1 MKYPF
6 LRFGAPRPVVSQH
19 SAVHNT
25 QPPRAWNLLI
35 NMTLRFRDDILT
47 MLLAQCRR
55 LPMTRVTQVAFLAL
69 LIMLAQQSAALTW
82 RLLTLASPQTSQ
94 PWQPS
99 AVAVS
104 GQSNP
109 RLELGEV
116 SRLALFGKAIPK
128 AQAKAAVAANAPR
141 TQLNA
146 QLNGVLASSDP
157 AKSIAIIAM
166 SGIQNSYGVGDMI
179 DGTQARIRQVYPD
192 RVIIERDGRDETLM
206 LDGEEYGK
214 PLPQTNTPPLGSLRS
229 ELMADPGK
237 ITDYLNISPVQVDGH
252 MTGYRLNPGS
262 NPEFFNQSGLQAND
276 LAISINGLDLRD
288 NMQAMQA
295 MQQMAGATEMTVT
308 VERQG
313 EQFDIYVRLSE

>member
-1 MKYPF
+1 
-6 LRFGAPRPVVSQH
+6 
-19 SAVHNT
+19 
-25 QPPRAWNLLI
+25 
-35 NMTLRFRDDILT
+35 MTI
-47 MLLAQCRR
+47 LLAQCRR

-99 AVAVS
+99 AVAVN

-214 PLPQTNTPPLGSLRS
+214 PLPQTNTAPLGSLRS

-237 ITDYLNISPVQVDGH
+237 ITDYLNISPVQVDGR

>member
-1 MKYPF
+1 
-6 LRFGAPRPVVSQH
+6 
-19 SAVHNT
+19 
-25 QPPRAWNLLI
+25 
-35 NMTLRFRDDILT
+35 

-82 RLLTLASPQTSQ
+82 RLLTLASPQISQ

-99 AVAVS
+99 AVAVN
-104 GQSNP
+104 GQSSP

-214 PLPQTNTPPLGSLRS
+214 PLPQTNAAPLGSLRS

-237 ITDYLNISPVQVDGH
+237 ITDYLNISPVQVDGR

>member
-1 MKYPF
+1 
-6 LRFGAPRPVVSQH
+6 
-19 SAVHNT
+19 
-25 QPPRAWNLLI
+25 
-35 NMTLRFRDDILT
+35 MTL
-47 MLLAQCRR
+47 LLARCRR
-55 LPMTRVTQVAFLAL
+55 LPMTRVSQVALLAL

-82 RLLTLASPQTSQ
+82 RLLTLASPQTTQ

-99 AVAVS
+99 AVAVN

-116 SRLALFGKAIPK
+116 SRLALFGKALPK

-146 QLNGVLASSDP
+146 QLSGVLASSDP

-166 SGIQNSYGVGDMI
+166 SGIQNSYGIGDMI

-214 PLPQTNTPPLGSLRS
+214 PLPPTASEAPIGSLRS
-229 ELMADPGK
+229 ELMADPAK
-237 ITDYLNISPVQVDGH
+237 ITDYLNISPVQVDGR

-295 MQQMAGATEMTVT
+295 MQQLAGATEMTVT

>member
-1 MKYPF
+1 
-6 LRFGAPRPVVSQH
+6 
-19 SAVHNT
+19 
-25 QPPRAWNLLI
+25 
-35 NMTLRFRDDILT
+35 MTLRFRDDILT
-47 MLLAQCRR
+47 LLLARSRQ
-55 LPMTRVTQVAFLAL
+55 LPLTRVTGVFFLVL
-69 LIMLAQQSAALTW
+69 LLMLAQQSAALTW
-82 RLLTLASPQTSQ
+82 RLLTLANPQSNQ

-99 AVAVS
+99 TVAVS

-116 SRLALFGKAIPK
+116 SRLALFGKALPK

-179 DGTQARIRQVYPD
+179 DSTQARIRQVYPD
-192 RVIIERDGRDETLM
+192 RVIIEREGRDETLM

-214 PLPQTNTPPLGSLRS
+214 PLPQTTNTTPLGSLRS
-229 ELMADPGK
+229 ELIADPGK
-237 ITDYLNISPVQVDGH
+237 ITDYLNISPVQMDGR
-252 MTGYRLNPGS
+252 MAGYRLNPGN

-295 MQQMAGATEMTVT
+295 MQQLAGATEMTVT

>member
-1 MKYPF
+1 
-6 LRFGAPRPVVSQH
+6 
-19 SAVHNT
+19 
-25 QPPRAWNLLI
+25 
-35 NMTLRFRDDILT
+35 

-69 LIMLAQQSAALTW
+69 LVMLAQQSAALTW

-214 PLPQTNTPPLGSLRS
+214 PLPQTNATPLGSLRS

-237 ITDYLNISPVQVDGH
+237 ITDYLNISPVQVDGR
-252 MTGYRLNPGS
+252 MAGYRLNPGS
-262 NPEFFNQSGLQAND
+262 NPEFFNQSGLQTND

>member
-1 MKYPF
+1 
-6 LRFGAPRPVVSQH
+6 
-19 SAVHNT
+19 
-25 QPPRAWNLLI
+25 
-35 NMTLRFRDDILT
+35 

-166 SGIQNSYGVGDMI
+166 SGIQKLL
-179 DGTQARIRQVYPD
+179 R
-192 RVIIERDGRDETLM
+192 GR
-206 LDGEEYGK
+206 
-214 PLPQTNTPPLGSLRS
+214 
-229 ELMADPGK
+229 
-237 ITDYLNISPVQVDGH
+237 
-252 MTGYRLNPGS
+252 
-262 NPEFFNQSGLQAND
+262 
-276 LAISINGLDLRD
+276 
-288 NMQAMQA
+288 
-295 MQQMAGATEMTVT
+295 
-308 VERQG
+308 
-313 EQFDIYVRLSE
+313 

>member
-1 MKYPF
+1 M
-6 LRFGAPRPVVSQH
+6 
-19 SAVHNT
+19 
-25 QPPRAWNLLI
+25 
-35 NMTLRFRDDILT
+35 MLRFRDDILT

-99 AVAVS
+99 AVAVN
-104 GQSNP
+104 GQNNP

-214 PLPQTNTPPLGSLRS
+214 PLPQTNAAPLGSLRS

-237 ITDYLNISPVQVDGH
+237 ITDYLNISPVQVDGR

>member
-1 MKYPF
+1 
-6 LRFGAPRPVVSQH
+6 
-19 SAVHNT
+19 
-25 QPPRAWNLLI
+25 
-35 NMTLRFRDDILT
+35 

-55 LPMTRVTQVAFLAL
+55 LPMTRVPQVAFLAL

-104 GQSNP
+104 GQNNP

-214 PLPQTNTPPLGSLRS
+214 PLPQTSSAPLGSLRS

-237 ITDYLNISPVQVDGH
+237 ITDYLNISPVQVDGR

>member
-1 MKYPF
+1 
-6 LRFGAPRPVVSQH
+6 
-19 SAVHNT
+19 
-25 QPPRAWNLLI
+25 
-35 NMTLRFRDDILT
+35 MTL
-47 MLLAQCRR
+47 LLAQCRR

-69 LIMLAQQSAALTW
+69 LLMLAQQSAALTW

-104 GQSNP
+104 GENNP

-214 PLPQTNTPPLGSLRS
+214 PLPQTNAAPLGSLRS

-237 ITDYLNISPVQVDGH
+237 ITDYLNISPVQVDGR

>member
-1 MKYPF
+1 
-6 LRFGAPRPVVSQH
+6 
-19 SAVHNT
+19 
-25 QPPRAWNLLI
+25 
-35 NMTLRFRDDILT
+35 

-99 AVAVS
+99 AVAIS

-116 SRLALFGKAIPK
+116 SRLELFGKAIPK
-128 AQAKAAVAANAPR
+128 AQAKAANAPR

-214 PLPQTNTPPLGSLRS
+214 PLPQTNAAPIGSLRS

-237 ITDYLNISPVQVDGH
+237 ITDYLNISPVQVDGR

-313 EQFDIYVRLSE
+313 EQFDIFVRLSE

>member
-1 MKYPF
+1 
-6 LRFGAPRPVVSQH
+6 
-19 SAVHNT
+19 
-25 QPPRAWNLLI
+25 
-35 NMTLRFRDDILT
+35 MTT
-47 MLLAQCRR
+47 LLAQCRR

-99 AVAVS
+99 AVAVN

-214 PLPQTNTPPLGSLRS
+214 PLPQTNTAPLGSLRS

>member
-1 MKYPF
+1 
-6 LRFGAPRPVVSQH
+6 
-19 SAVHNT
+19 
-25 QPPRAWNLLI
+25 
-35 NMTLRFRDDILT
+35 
-47 MLLAQCRR
+47 MLLTQCRR

-99 AVAVS
+99 AVAVN

-214 PLPQTNTPPLGSLRS
+214 PLPQTNTAPLGSLRS

-237 ITDYLNISPVQVDGH
+237 ITDYLNISPVQVDGR

-295 MQQMAGATEMTVT
+295 MQQMSGATEMTVT

>member
-1 MKYPF
+1 
-6 LRFGAPRPVVSQH
+6 
-19 SAVHNT
+19 
-25 QPPRAWNLLI
+25 
-35 NMTLRFRDDILT
+35 MTLRFRDEILT
-47 MLLAQCRR
+47 LLAQCRR
-55 LPMTRVTQVAFLAL
+55 LPMTRVTQVIFLVL
-69 LIMLAQQSAALTW
+69 LLMLAQQSAALTW

-94 PWQPS
+94 PWQPVP
-99 AVAVS
+99 VATASQS
-104 GQSNP
+104 GP
-109 RLELGEV
+109 RLELGEI

-128 AQAKAAVAANAPR
+128 AQAKAAAVAANAPR

-146 QLNGVLASSDP
+146 QLNGVLASSEP

-179 DGTQARIRQVYPD
+179 DGTQARIRQVFSD

-214 PLPQTNTPPLGSLRS
+214 PLPQTGNAAPLSALRS
-229 ELMADPGK
+229 ELMTDPGK
-237 ITDYLNISPVQVDGH
+237 ITDYLNISPVQVDGR
-252 MTGYRLNPGS
+252 MTGYRLNPGTH
-262 NPEFFNQSGLQAND
+262 PEFFNQSGLQAND

-295 MQQMAGATEMTVT
+295 MQQMAGATELTVT

>member
-1 MKYPF
+1 
-6 LRFGAPRPVVSQH
+6 
-19 SAVHNT
+19 
-25 QPPRAWNLLI
+25 
-35 NMTLRFRDDILT
+35 

-99 AVAVS
+99 AVVVS

-214 PLPQTNTPPLGSLRS
+214 PLPQTNAAPLGSLRS

-237 ITDYLNISPVQVDGH
+237 ITDYLNISPVQVDGR

-262 NPEFFNQSGLQAND
+262 NPEFFNQSGLRAND

-295 MQQMAGATEMTVT
+295 MQQLAGATEMTVT

-313 EQFDIYVRLSE
+313 EQFDVYVRLSE

>member
-1 MKYPF
+1 
-6 LRFGAPRPVVSQH
+6 
-19 SAVHNT
+19 
-25 QPPRAWNLLI
+25 
-35 NMTLRFRDDILT
+35 

-94 PWQPS
+94 LWQPS

-104 GQSNP
+104 DQSNP

-157 AKSIAIIAM
+157 VKSIAIIAM

-214 PLPQTNTPPLGSLRS
+214 PLPQTNAAPLGSLRS

-237 ITDYLNISPVQVDGH
+237 ITDYLNISPVQVDGR

>member
-1 MKYPF
+1 
-6 LRFGAPRPVVSQH
+6 
-19 SAVHNT
+19 
-25 QPPRAWNLLI
+25 
-35 NMTLRFRDDILT
+35 

-99 AVAVS
+99 AVAVN

-128 AQAKAAVAANAPR
+128 AQAKAVVAANAPR

-214 PLPQTNTPPLGSLRS
+214 PLPQTNAAPLGSLRS

-237 ITDYLNISPVQVDGH
+237 ITDYLNISPVQVDGR

-308 VERQG
+308 VERQS

>member
-1 MKYPF
+1 
-6 LRFGAPRPVVSQH
+6 
-19 SAVHNT
+19 
-25 QPPRAWNLLI
+25 
-35 NMTLRFRDDILT
+35 

-99 AVAVS
+99 AVAVN
-104 GQSNP
+104 GQNNP

-157 AKSIAIIAM
+157 TKSIAIIAM

-214 PLPQTNTPPLGSLRS
+214 PLPQTSAAPLGSLRS

-237 ITDYLNISPVQVDGH
+237 ITDYLNISPVQVDGR

>member
-1 MKYPF
+1 
-6 LRFGAPRPVVSQH
+6 
-19 SAVHNT
+19 
-25 QPPRAWNLLI
+25 
-35 NMTLRFRDDILT
+35 

-69 LIMLAQQSAALTW
+69 LIVLAQQSAALTW

-99 AVAVS
+99 AVAVN
-104 GQSNP
+104 GQNNP

-116 SRLALFGKAIPK
+116 SRLALFGKALPK

-214 PLPQTNTPPLGSLRS
+214 PLPQTNTAPLGSLRS

-237 ITDYLNISPVQVDGH
+237 ITDYLNISPVQVDGR

>member
-1 MKYPF
+1 
-6 LRFGAPRPVVSQH
+6 
-19 SAVHNT
+19 
-25 QPPRAWNLLI
+25 
-35 NMTLRFRDDILT
+35 

-55 LPMTRVTQVAFLAL
+55 LPMTKVTQVAFLAL
-69 LIMLAQQSAALTW
+69 LIVLAQQSAALTW

-99 AVAVS
+99 AVAVN
-104 GQSNP
+104 GQNNP

-214 PLPQTNTPPLGSLRS
+214 PLPQTNTAPLGSLRS

-237 ITDYLNISPVQVDGH
+237 ITDYLNISPVQVDGR

>member
-1 MKYPF
+1 
-6 LRFGAPRPVVSQH
+6 
-19 SAVHNT
+19 
-25 QPPRAWNLLI
+25 
-35 NMTLRFRDDILT
+35 MTL
-47 MLLAQCRR
+47 LLARCRL
-55 LPMTRVTQVAFLAL
+55 LPLTRVTGVFFLAL
-69 LIMLAQQSAALTW
+69 LLMLAQQSAALTW
-82 RLLTLASPQTSQ
+82 RLLTLANPQSSQ

-99 AVAVS
+99 TVAVS
-104 GQSNP
+104 GQSSP

-128 AQAKAAVAANAPR
+128 AQAKTAVAANAPR

-214 PLPQTNTPPLGSLRS
+214 PLPQTTNTTLLGSLRS

-237 ITDYLNISPVQVDGH
+237 ITDYLNISPVQMDGR
-252 MTGYRLNPGS
+252 MAGYRLNPGN

-295 MQQMAGATEMTVT
+295 MQQLAGATEMTVT

>member
-1 MKYPF
+1 M
-6 LRFGAPRPVVSQH
+6 
-19 SAVHNT
+19 
-25 QPPRAWNLLI
+25 
-35 NMTLRFRDDILT
+35 T

-82 RLLTLASPQTSQ
+82 RLLTLTSPQTSQ

-99 AVAVS
+99 AVAVN

-214 PLPQTNTPPLGSLRS
+214 PLPQTNTAPLGSLRS

-237 ITDYLNISPVQVDGH
+237 ITDYLNISPVQVDGR

>member
-1 MKYPF
+1 
-6 LRFGAPRPVVSQH
+6 
-19 SAVHNT
+19 
-25 QPPRAWNLLI
+25 
-35 NMTLRFRDDILT
+35 MTLRFRDDILT

-99 AVAVS
+99 AVAVN
-104 GQSNP
+104 GQSTP

-214 PLPQTNTPPLGSLRS
+214 PLPQTNTAPLGSLRS

-237 ITDYLNISPVQVDGH
+237 ITDYLNISPVQVDGR

>member
-1 MKYPF
+1 
-6 LRFGAPRPVVSQH
+6 
-19 SAVHNT
+19 
-25 QPPRAWNLLI
+25 
-35 NMTLRFRDDILT
+35 MTLRFRDEILT

-55 LPMTRVTQVAFLAL
+55 LPMTRVTQLAFLAL

-128 AQAKAAVAANAPR
+128 VQAKAAVAANAPR

-146 QLNGVLASSDP
+146 QLSGVLASSDP

-166 SGIQNSYGVGDMI
+166 SGIQNSYGIGDMI

-214 PLPQTNTPPLGSLRS
+214 PLPQTGKAAPLGSLRS

-237 ITDYLNISPVQVDGH
+237 ITDYLNISPVQVNGR
-252 MTGYRLNPGS
+252 MTGYRLNPGR
-262 NPEFFNQSGLQAND
+262 NPEYFNQSGLQTND

-295 MQQMAGATEMTVT
+295 MQQLAGATEMTVT

-313 EQFDIYVRLSE
+313 EQFDVYVRLSE

>member
-1 MKYPF
+1 
-6 LRFGAPRPVVSQH
+6 
-19 SAVHNT
+19 
-25 QPPRAWNLLI
+25 
-35 NMTLRFRDDILT
+35 MTLRFRDDILT

-69 LIMLAQQSAALTW
+69 LLMLAQQSAALTW

-214 PLPQTNTPPLGSLRS
+214 PLPQTNTAPLGSLRS

-237 ITDYLNISPVQVDGH
+237 ITDYLNISPVQVDGR

-295 MQQMAGATEMTVT
+295 MQQIAGATEMTVT

>member
-1 MKYPF
+1 
-6 LRFGAPRPVVSQH
+6 
-19 SAVHNT
+19 
-25 QPPRAWNLLI
+25 
-35 NMTLRFRDDILT
+35 
-47 MLLAQCRR
+47 MLLTQCRR

-82 RLLTLASPQTSQ
+82 RLLTLASTQTSQ

-192 RVIIERDGRDETLM
+192 RVIIEREGRDETLM

-214 PLPQTNTPPLGSLRS
+214 PLPQTTNTTPLGSLRS
-229 ELMADPGK
+229 ELIADPGK
-237 ITDYLNISPVQVDGH
+237 ITDYLNISPVQVDGR

>member
-1 MKYPF
+1 
-6 LRFGAPRPVVSQH
+6 
-19 SAVHNT
+19 
-25 QPPRAWNLLI
+25 
-35 NMTLRFRDDILT
+35 MTLRFRDDILT

-82 RLLTLASPQTSQ
+82 RLLTLASPQSNQ

-99 AVAVS
+99 AVAIS

-146 QLNGVLASSDP
+146 QLNGVLSSSDP

-214 PLPQTNTPPLGSLRS
+214 PLPQTNAAPLGSLRS

-237 ITDYLNISPVQVDGH
+237 ITDYLNISPVQVDGR

>member
-1 MKYPF
+1 M
-6 LRFGAPRPVVSQH
+6 
-19 SAVHNT
+19 
-25 QPPRAWNLLI
+25 LI

-99 AVAVS
+99 AVAVN

-214 PLPQTNTPPLGSLRS
+214 PLPQTNTAPLGSLRS
-229 ELMADPGK
+229 ELMANPGK
-237 ITDYLNISPVQVDGH
+237 ITDYLNISPVQVDGR

>member
-1 MKYPF
+1 
-6 LRFGAPRPVVSQH
+6 
-19 SAVHNT
+19 
-25 QPPRAWNLLI
+25 
-35 NMTLRFRDDILT
+35 
-47 MLLAQCRR
+47 
-55 LPMTRVTQVAFLAL
+55 MTRVTQVAFLAL

-99 AVAVS
+99 TVAVN

-192 RVIIERDGRDETLM
+192 RVIIERDSRDETLM

-214 PLPQTNTPPLGSLRS
+214 PLPQTNTAPLGSLRS

-237 ITDYLNISPVQVDGH
+237 ITDYLNISPVQVDGR

>member
-1 MKYPF
+1 
-6 LRFGAPRPVVSQH
+6 
-19 SAVHNT
+19 
-25 QPPRAWNLLI
+25 
-35 NMTLRFRDDILT
+35 

-99 AVAVS
+99 AVAVN

-128 AQAKAAVAANAPR
+128 AQAKAAVAANVPR

-214 PLPQTNTPPLGSLRS
+214 PLPQTNTAPLGSLRS

-237 ITDYLNISPVQVDGH
+237 ITDYLNISPVQVDGR

-295 MQQMAGATEMTVT
+295 MQQLAGATEMTVT